1 MKKIVLYGL
10 SCVIV
15 FIVVFTIHQSF
26 SYKIRNDLKEIET
39 AIEVW
44 SSRGEEVITD
54 YTHKKSKDV
63 DDTKLVYLFVGDTDY
78 QADAILTKGWNG
90 KYKIES
96 TGQGSN
102 LFRYKTMKT
111 DKGSYVW
118 IMGKNYDLKI
128 DRIKTFFKNETCEM
142 RIPKEE
148 FFIEVCRLKKT
159 DVGVYAYPYKIKV
172 LNDQGSDILQDL
184 YVNYH

>member
-1 MKKIVLYGL
+1 MRRAVLFG
-10 SCVIV
+10 SGVVILISV
-15 FIVVFTIHQSF
+15 LFIFITSS
-26 SYKIRNDLKEIET
+26 SYKISRDPREIET
-39 AIEVW
+39 AIEFW
-44 SSRGEEVITD
+44 NSRGAEATAD
-54 YTHKKSKDV
+54 YTLKKSKDV
-63 DDTKLVYLFVGDTDY
+63 DNTKLVYLFVGDTDY
-78 QADAILTKGWNG
+78 QAEAILTKGWNG

-128 DRIKTFFKNETCEM
+128 DRIKAFFKSETCEM

-159 DVGVYAYPYKIKV
+159 DVGVYGYPYKIEV
-172 LNDQGSDILQDL
+172 LDDQGSDILQDL
-184 YVNYH
+184 